1 MNDSRRKLI
10 ATFAVL
16 AFVMCTFTTFA
27 IVDDDNEAEAATVN
41 KSGSAISGTVGTS
54 INIRVSN
61 SIASVNSQSAFNQFS
76 ISSSDLP
83 AGLSASLK
91 YNSGAG
97 TLNRLEL
104 YVTGTPTENASG
116 TYSIDVTRSG
126 TTYHVTGSVSI
137 TGGTVSVSSISIS
150 GSTSAEVG
158 DSITYTASVS
168 PSNADNKAVTWSI
181 SSGASYATITSQNDS
196 SCTVKF
202 NSAGS
207 VTIKATADDGS
218 GTTATRTV
226 SVTKPDVPVTSITIS
241 GSSSAEVGD
250 TKTYTV
256 SVSPSN
262 ATDKG
267 ITWSISSGSSSA
279 TIISQSNTSCTVSF
293 TAAGSVTLRA
303 TADDGYGEYDTHSIT
318 ISEPDIPVTSIT
330 ISGSTSVEV
339 GDSVRYTVSVSP
351 SGATD
356 KGITWS
362 ISSGSNR
369 AQITSQSDTSCT
381 VKFTAAG
388 SVTLK
393 ATADDGYGEYDTLT
407 ITVSNPMVAYTLTY
421 NANGGSN
428 APLSQTVNS
437 STGSATFTLRT
448 NEPTW
453 DGHIFLGWNTN
464 SAGTGTMYEPG
475 ETYTTSSTNT
485 TLYAVWEEAV
495 INITSPIPSDLSLIV
510 GEMFSYTVTADVSGC
525 TVQVSGVDWLGV
537 SGMTISGT
545 PTTAGSYPITITVL
559 KDGYTSDTMEFTLIV
574 SSSLAFTSAPSTG
587 VIAYA
592 V

>member
-16 AFVMCTFTTFA
+16 AFVMCAFTTFA
-27 IVDDDNEAEAATVN
+27 IVDDDNETEAATVN

-61 SIASVNSQSAFNQFS
+61 SIASVNSQSAFNSFS

-218 GTTATRTV
+218 GVSATRTV

-267 ITWSISSGSSSA
+267 ISWSISSGSSRA

-293 TAAGSVTLRA
+293 TAAGSVTLKA
-303 TADDGYGEYDTHSIT
+303 TADDGYGEYDTHTIT
-318 ISEPDIPVTSIT
+318 VSEPDIPVTSIT

-351 SGATD
+351 SSATD
-356 KGITWS
+356 KGISWS

-393 ATADDGYGEYDTLT
+393 ATADDGYGEYDTHT

-464 SAGTGTMYEPG
+464 SAGTGTLYEPG
-475 ETYTTSSTNT
+475 ETYTTSSTST

>member
-1 MNDSRRKLI
+1 MDNSKKRLF
-10 ATFAVL
+10 ASFAVL
-16 AFVMCTFTTFA
+16 AFTLCVFA
-27 IVDDDNEAEAATVN
+27 GIAITDDNEVDAA
-41 KSGSAISGTVGTS
+41 SGSAITGTVGQSLEVKIYTNSAMTS
-54 INIRVSN
+54 SQLGLRV
-61 SIASVNSQSAFNQFS
+61 IT
-76 ISSSDLP
+76 SDNLP
-83 AGLSASLK
+83 NGLEAEWR
-91 YNSGAG
+91 YNSGVGAA
-97 TLNRLEL
+97 NRGEL
-104 YVTGTPTENASG
+104 WVVGTPTENASG
-116 TYSIDVTRSG
+116 TYTITWKPNSG
-126 TTYHVTGSVSI
+126 SSSSSDVTGSISI
-137 TGGTVSVSSISIS
+137 TGGTVEVSSISIT

-250 TKTYTV
+250 TKTYSV

-267 ITWSISSGSSSA
+267 ITWSISSGSNRA

-303 TADDGYGEYDTHSIT
+303 TADDGYGEYDTHT
-318 ISEPDIPVTSIT
+318 ISVSEPDIPVTSIT

-351 SGATD
+351 SNATD

-369 AQITSQSDTSCT
+369 AQITSQSNTSCT
-381 VKFTAAG
+381 VSFTAAG
-388 SVTLK
+388 SVTLR
-393 ATADDGYGEYDTLT
+393 ATADDGYGEYDTHT

-453 DGHIFLGWNTN
+453 DGHIFLGWKANN
-464 SAGTGTMYEPG
+464 TGTTYQPG
-475 ETYTTSSTNT
+475 ASYTTSSTST
-485 TLYAVWEEAV
+485 TMYAQWEEAV
-495 INITSPIPSDLSLIV
+495 IDITSSAPTDLSLIV
-510 GEMFSYTVTADVSGC
+510 GEIFSYTVSANQSGC
-525 TVQVSGVDWLGV
+525 TVSVSGADWLNV
-537 SGMTISGT
+537 SGMTVSGS
-545 PTTAGSYPITITVL
+545 PTASGSYPITITVS
-559 KDGYTSDTMEFTLIV
+559 KNGYTSDSISFTLQV
-574 SSSLAFTSAPSTG
+574 FSAMGFTSEPGADG
-587 VIAYA
+587 IYAY
-592 V
+592 VE

>member
-16 AFVMCTFTTFA
+16 AFVMCAFTTFA
-27 IVDDDNEAEAATVN
+27 IVDDDNETEAATVN

-61 SIASVNSQSAFNQFS
+61 SIASVNSQSAFNSFS

-218 GTTATRTV
+218 GVSATRTV

-267 ITWSISSGSSSA
+267 ISWSISSGSSRA

-293 TAAGSVTLRA
+293 TAAGSVTLKA
-303 TADDGYGEYDTHSIT
+303 TADDGYGEYDTH
-318 ISEPDIPVTSIT
+318 
-330 ISGSTSVEV
+330 
-339 GDSVRYTVSVSP
+339 
-351 SGATD
+351 
-356 KGITWS
+356 
-362 ISSGSNR
+362 
-369 AQITSQSDTSCT
+369 
-381 VKFTAAG
+381 
-388 SVTLK
+388 
-393 ATADDGYGEYDTLT
+393 T

-464 SAGTGTMYEPG
+464 SAGTGTLYEPG
-475 ETYTTSSTNT
+475 ETYTTSSTST